1 MTLTLV
7 AARLRQ
13 VAANI
18 ERLPTE
24 DREQDISDRLVPKL
38 VMNAFVDEKLRWHL
52 GRKNKATLPMIR
64 VPRFAL
70 SQNKPGTKS
79 ADEPYEKS
87 GNRCRS
93 QTHR

>member
-38 VMNAFVDEKLRWHL
+38 VMNAFVDEKLL
-52 GRKNKATLPMIR
+52 
-64 VPRFAL
+64 VAL
-70 SQNKPGTKS
+70 RTK
-79 ADEPYEKS
+79 K
-87 GNRCRS
+87 
-93 QTHR
+93 